1 MSDND
6 TTQQT
11 SGSAGRQAEDLATRF
26 LEKKKFRI
34 LARNYRCRGGEIDL
48 VARDGAE
55 VIFIEVKA
63 SRTHAAAAER
73 LEPRQMARICAAAS
87 EYLAG
92 EPLGQLTP
100 ARFDVALV
108 DGQGRVEI
116 LENAFAA

>member
-1 MSDND
+1 MRRER
-6 TTQQT
+6 
-11 SGSAGRQAEDLATRF
+11 GAAAWHRGAAAEVCVERVYERDGCA
-26 LEKKKFRI
+26 I
-34 LARNYRCRGGEIDL
+34 AARRWRGRGGEIDL
-48 VARDGAE
+48 VARDGAG

-63 SRTHAAAAER
+63 GRTHAAAAAR
-73 LEPRQMARICAAAS
+73 LGERQMARIFAAAA

>member
-1 MSDND
+1 MRRERGE
-6 TTQQT
+6 TAWHR
-11 SGSAGRQAEDLATRF
+11 GAAAEGCVERVYERGGR
-26 LEKKKFRI
+26 RI
-34 LARNYRCRGGEIDL
+34 VARRWRGQGGEIDL

-73 LEPRQMARICAAAS
+73 LGPRQMARICAAAS